1 VQAMK
6 KRGLKVQ
13 PLTPE
18 IEAEWRQVAEQFYPL
33 IRGRLVPADQFDE
46 VQRVL
51 AEYRGKRP

>member
-1 VQAMK
+1 MK

-13 PLTPE
+13 AMTPQ
-18 IEAEWRQVAEQFYPL
+18 IEAEWRQVAAELYPM

-51 AEYRGKRP
+51 AQYRGQRP